1 MTMEKS
7 NKANLIDKMTLRS
20 SFRPGLSY
28 VEVLLASV
36 ILSVLIASAVQ
47 LFGNLARSQS
57 TVTDQDGAEFL
68 ALEMT
73 REITQ
78 RYYADPD
85 INRII
90 GVEPDEIGPDRQ
102 LWDDLDD
109 YHSWNSCP
117 PVDRWNTPYQDLAH
131 LTRSVDVQYV
141 AANDFTNIV
150 VDDQGFKSVTIT
162 VSHGPKI
169 YTQHTYVIPNITPP
183 YYVTRND

>member
-1 MTMEKS
+1 MEKS
-7 NKANLIDKMTLRS
+7 NEANQIDKMKLRS

-28 VEVLLASV
+28 VEVLLAAV

-73 REITQ
+73 REITR

-85 INRII
+85 MNRVL
-90 GVEPDEIGPDRQ
+90 GVEADEIGPDRT

-109 YHSWNSCP
+109 YYKLNNCP
-117 PVDRWNTPYQDLAH
+117 PMDRWNAPYKNLAH
-131 LTRSVDVQYV
+131 LTRTVNVQYV
-141 AANDFTNIV
+141 AANDFTQTV
-150 VDDQGFKSVTIT
+150 ADDQGFRAVTIT

-169 YTQHTYVIPNITPP
+169 YAQHTYVIPNITPP
-183 YYVTRND
+183 YYVTRKD